1 MMKTTKKPYKSLT
14 NNNLQAKLNKIFQ
27 DLISKKLTKIEKIKK
42 ILYIRGI

>member
-1 MMKTTKKPYKSLT
+1 MMKTTKKSYKLLI
-14 NNNLQAKLNKIFQ
+14 NKNLKVKLNKIIQ